1 VNVDRHAD
9 PLRSGYARR
18 IDGRVVD
25 LYTLRNAQGMTARLT
40 NHGARLVQLTAPD
53 RHGRMDDVVLGY
65 DSVEALQAGHISAG
79 ATIGR
84 FAGRIRDA
92 RFRLDGV
99 EHRLSV
105 NDGAHHLHGG
115 RLGSRYK
122 IFAVIQRN
130 PHAVRFATTF
140 ADAEEGYPGRCELS
154 VEYVLTDD
162 NALSLSYEASTDAAT
177 VVNFTH
183 HSFWN
188 LAGQGHGDIL
198 DHRLTINADRY
209 APVDGDM
216 LPRGE
221 VLGVQGTPLDFT
233 RPTPIGERIDADFDQ
248 LGPGQGYSANYL
260 LREGDGGDE
269 PRYAAR
275 LHEPLSGR
283 LMEVYTTEPALLFFS
298 GNGFGAATPRDIG
311 KGGAVYCRHAGFAL
325 ETQHLPDSPNIAH
338 FPSTVLRPGERFHSR
353 TDYKFSVLH

>member
-1 VNVDRHAD
+1 
-9 PLRSGYARR
+9 LRNGYARC
-18 IDGRVVD
+18 IDGQVVD
-25 LYTLRNAQGMTARLT
+25 LYTLRNAHGMRALLT
-40 NHGARLVQLTAPD
+40 NHGARLVQLMVPD
-53 RHGRMDDVVLGY
+53 RHGRLGDVVLGY
-65 DSVEALQAGHISAG
+65 DSIEALLGGHVSAG

-84 FAGRIRDA
+84 YAGRIRDA
-92 RFRLDGV
+92 RFRLDGI

-115 RLGSRYK
+115 RFGSRYK
-122 IFAVIQRN
+122 VFAAVQRDLQS
-130 PHAVRFATTF
+130 VRFATCF

-154 VEYVLTDD
+154 VEYTLTDD
-162 NALSLSYEASTDAAT
+162 NALALVYEASTDAAT

-209 APVDGDM
+209 APIDGDM
-216 LPRGE
+216 LPIGE
-221 VLGVQGTPLDFT
+221 VRSVQGTPLDFT

-248 LGPGQGYSANYL
+248 IGPGQGYSVNYL
-260 LREGDGGDE
+260 LRDGDGEGDGGDE
-269 PRYAAR
+269 PRHAAR
-275 LHEPLSGR
+275 VHEPVSGR
-283 LMEVYTTEPALLFFS
+283 VMDVYTTEPTLLFFS

-311 KGGAVYCRHAGFAL
+311 KSGAVYGRHAGFAL
-325 ETQHLPDSPNIAH
+325 ETQHLPDSPNIAS

-353 TDYKFSVLH
+353 TAYKFSVLH